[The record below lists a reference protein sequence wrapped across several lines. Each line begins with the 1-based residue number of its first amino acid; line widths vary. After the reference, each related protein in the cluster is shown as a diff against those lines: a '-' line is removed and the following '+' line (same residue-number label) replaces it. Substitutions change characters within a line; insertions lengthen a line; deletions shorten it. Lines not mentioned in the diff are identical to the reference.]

1 MGRKISSFPDH
12 LHALPDHKKRAGKV
26 WAGKTWAG
34 TSCNQPKLPLYY
46 ANKSSAVS
54 TQIPKRTFINLTNSQ
69 ELRSH
74 FEGIDSLENSGKEDG
89 GNSTDF
95 VASDDEN
102 QPETSTYLTKSI
114 YTL

>member
-1 MGRKISSFPDH
+1 MLFVANVDELK
-12 LHALPDHKKRAGKV
+12 
-26 WAGKTWAG
+26 
-34 TSCNQPKLPLYY
+34 PKLPLYY
-46 ANKSSAVS
+46 AKKSLAVS
-54 TQIPKRTFINLTNSQ
+54 TQIPKRTFTNLTNSQ

-74 FEGIDSLENSGKEDG
+74 FEGIDSENSEKEDG